1 MILKQ
6 LSKENNMFDREYSF
20 TGTHAKQVSKL
31 TSSLD
36 SNSKKVLF
44 NTVVEVF
51 VLAPIIGFLYGR
63 KGEKNREDNVDKK
76 IFADAMLNHKEK
88 IEYNYKLIILLD
100 KEHEPDDEKR
110 LDKAFRTFEHS
121 KEDLELFNSYVLGG
135 IEVLYD
141 KLIGKATNI
150 DEYIN
155 NLYDFIDEFNDR
167 FASKTSSEEIV
178 LLCQKIATGK

>member
-1 MILKQ
+1 MFN
-6 LSKENNMFDREYSF
+6 KEYVF
-20 TGTHAKQVSKL
+20 TGTHAQQVIKL

-36 SNSKKVLF
+36 KTSNTLFF
-44 NTVVEVF
+44 NTLIEIF

-63 KGEKNREDNVDKK
+63 KGNKNKEVNIDKT
-76 IFADAMLNHKEK
+76 IFVEALLNHKEK
-88 IEYNYKLIILLD
+88 IEYNYKIIILLD
-100 KEHEPDDEKR
+100 KEHEEDTEKR

-135 IEVLYD
+135 VEVLYE

-155 NLYDFIDEFNDR
+155 NLYDFIEEFNER

-178 LLCQKIATGK
+178 SLCQKIATGK